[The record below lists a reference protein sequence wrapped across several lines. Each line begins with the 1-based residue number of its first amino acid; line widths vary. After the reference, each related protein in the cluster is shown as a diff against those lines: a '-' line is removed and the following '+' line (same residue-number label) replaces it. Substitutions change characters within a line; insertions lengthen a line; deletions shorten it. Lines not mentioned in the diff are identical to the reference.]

1 MIVKINGEA
10 QDVRAQTLAAL
21 LDELDYGD
29 ATVATAL
36 QPKRIRQLDRAAT
49 KLQDGDEVAIL
60 TPRQGG

>member
-36 QPKRIRQLDRAAT
+36 NQNFVRKKDRADT
-49 KLQDGDEVAIL
+49 KLEDGDEVEIL